1 MSTDD
6 VIDDVMNVICTDKD
20 GKVIENIE
28 VNKNNPLLI
37 EKVNIPKK
45 ERSKPTTDKPGDTSK
60 DQSGQ

>member
-28 VNKNNPLLI
+28 VNDNNPLLI

-45 ERSKPTTDKPGDTSK
+45 ENGKPATGDTSK
-60 DQSGQ
+60 DQAGQ